1 MCNPALA
8 LGAIAQGAG
17 IYRQQQAAK
26 KASRARTGAIGREG
40 QRQEGYYKEAQGAQ
54 DTSRGMLDRK
64 NFDPAMSDE
73 AIRLAAIFDG
83 MKNTGMA
90 PAVTGSAPQIVKDA
104 QAAALQG
111 AADYNAQQNEALA
124 NLNAFGSILANQI
137 NPALSSSA
145 AETQML
151 GNFMRGSSGALQG
164 ELQAANELARDPLA
178 QLLIG
183 GGQVA
188 TSYGLAKPK

>member
-104 QAAALQG
+104 QAACLLYTSD
-111 AADYNAQQNEALA
+111 AADE
-124 NLNAFGSILANQI
+124 S
-137 NPALSSSA
+137 
-145 AETQML
+145 
-151 GNFMRGSSGALQG
+151 
-164 ELQAANELARDPLA
+164 
-178 QLLIG
+178 
-183 GGQVA
+183 
-188 TSYGLAKPK
+188 